1 MLEGQR
7 RKRRRVRTGRVCR
20 KGASLQTERDRAQIL
35 SPRGYKHRRQ
45 WKEPEAPKA
54 LHTVS
59 TPCHEHISLH
69 SHTAGP
75 RGGDGVWGCKKG
87 CKGGPTSPWVPPRSP
102 YLSILLRLC
111 LLRSRWQQSK

>member
-54 LHTVS
+54 LHTAS

-69 SHTAGP
+69 SHTAGHT
-75 RGGDGVWGCKKG
+75 RGPEVGMESGGAKRAAKGVPHSPGFPHAA
-87 CKGGPTSPWVPPRSP
+87 PT
-102 YLSILLRLC
+102 
-111 LLRSRWQQSK
+111 